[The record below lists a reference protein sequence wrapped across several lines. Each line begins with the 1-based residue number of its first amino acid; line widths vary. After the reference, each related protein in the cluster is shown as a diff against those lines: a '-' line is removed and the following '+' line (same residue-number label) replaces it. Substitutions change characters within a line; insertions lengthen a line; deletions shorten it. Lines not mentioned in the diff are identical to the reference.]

1 MINIL
6 RNEVTSLNKRVT
18 KLENERVIHDSHIA
32 ILTNTSDLLRR
43 ELDNAEQYSRR
54 SCIVMTGVPATKNDT
69 QATHSTN
76 VKKILQQHAPE
87 VLQDLDK
94 LHPIG
99 PVSKDGKQSMILKF
113 SKHSTVKNLYKK
125 RKQLGNGMS
134 LRPSITSTRKR
145 TLKTCRDKIA
155 NEDSLLHKAVEFV
168 FPDIDGD
175 LNDFLETTPSWEK
188 CS

>member
-1 MINIL
+1 
-6 RNEVTSLNKRVT
+6 
-18 KLENERVIHDSHIA
+18 
-32 ILTNTSDLLRR
+32 
-43 ELDNAEQYSRR
+43 
-54 SCIVMTGVPATKNDT
+54 MTGVPATKNDT
-69 QATHSTN
+69 PATHSTN

-87 VLQDLDK
+87 VLPDLDK

-175 LNDFLETTPSWEK
+175 LNVFLKQPLLGRNVHKFIDEEHLYDLILQESMEDLTNK
-188 CS
+188 Q